1 MAEDRSWVQIEGAT
15 GTCEILATPYPR
27 PRRSCRAMAAN
38 GRSVNALLPAHDEL
52 GDSEVIEPA
61 S

>member
-1 MAEDRSWVQIEGAT
+1 
-15 GTCEILATPYPR
+15 
-27 PRRSCRAMAAN
+27 MAAN

-52 GDSEVIEPA
+52 GDSEEIEPA